1 MDACKRPAVIA
12 GRRLLA
18 LLLVIAFGGCTRL
31 STASPDPS
39 GSGRPEHPWTEPGV
53 VRMAVSTSPN
63 TLDPLLTT
71 QQIESALTAL
81 VFDPLVAT
89 GPDGN
94 DVPVLASRVPTLE
107 NGDIARDGRTITY
120 HLRHGVKWHDGAP
133 FTSRDV
139 RFTWQAIMN
148 PNTAITTRHG
158 YDLIEHVDIPDPYT
172 AVFRLKEPFA
182 PAVHTFFGH
191 SDAPYDILP
200 EHLLARYHDL
210 NRIPFNDHPVG
221 TGPFTFVR
229 WARGDRLEFAAN
241 DAYALGKPKLRRIVV
256 RMIPDE
262 NTIVDELRSH
272 EIDAYL
278 TATPRIYPQ
287 IRALDGVAVHL
298 VPFNGYDAIMIE
310 TRRAPFDDV
319 RVRRAVALALDKHEL
334 VDKITFGTTVAA
346 TVNQPPLEWAY
357 DPSAGTDRRDLAKA
371 NALLDAA
378 GFRRGPNGIRERKG
392 VRLAPVLAYRSD
404 SLTDRQRSVIIAAML
419 HDAGFDVTLKGYT
432 TALLYGPIAEHG
444 VLSSGNYDLGL
455 ETWYAGIDPD
465 DSSQLLCSEVAPKG
479 YNWTRFCDPTLD
491 AAEHVALSHYDRPT
505 RKRAYSTVQH
515 ILADQV
521 PFVFLWWPR
530 QIEAVNDDLHGF
542 RPNGIVDTWNAY
554 EWSI

>member
-182 PAVHTFFGH
+182 PAVHTFFSRAITTSIGFR
-191 SDAPYDILP
+191 STT
-200 EHLLARYHDL
+200 
-210 NRIPFNDHPVG
+210 IP
-221 TGPFTFVR
+221 
-229 WARGDRLEFAAN
+229 WAR
-241 DAYALGKPKLRRIVV
+241 V
-256 RMIPDE
+256 RS
-262 NTIVDELRSH
+262 RS
-272 EIDAYL
+272 YVG
-278 TATPRIYPQ
+278 R
-287 IRALDGVAVHL
+287 
-298 VPFNGYDAIMIE
+298 
-310 TRRAPFDDV
+310 
-319 RVRRAVALALDKHEL
+319 
-334 VDKITFGTTVAA
+334 AA
-346 TVNQPPLEWAY
+346 TGWNSPR
-357 DPSAGTDRRDLAKA
+357 TTRM
-371 NALLDAA
+371 
-378 GFRRGPNGIRERKG
+378 
-392 VRLAPVLAYRSD
+392 RSG
-404 SLTDRQRSVIIAAML
+404 SRSCGA
-419 HDAGFDVTLKGYT
+419 
-432 TALLYGPIAEHG
+432 
-444 VLSSGNYDLGL
+444 SSC
-455 ETWYAGIDPD
+455 A
-465 DSSQLLCSEVAPKG
+465 
-479 YNWTRFCDPTLD
+479 
-491 AAEHVALSHYDRPT
+491 
-505 RKRAYSTVQH
+505 
-515 ILADQV
+515 
-521 PFVFLWWPR
+521 
-530 QIEAVNDDLHGF
+530 
-542 RPNGIVDTWNAY
+542 
-554 EWSI
+554 